1 MLIISNSSQMIIE
14 LKNNSKLFN
23 YLMDVYQITFVGET
37 GSGKTTIIEAYQE
50 HSSNHHLYS
59 RETKSLETVIPLK
72 NGEELNVFILD
83 TAGHERFRSFAKFFL
98 KKAKAV
104 VIVYDTQRR
113 EHYQEA
119 VNYWYNTVIE
129 TVKDPVIALVGFN
142 YRQSPV
148 EDEEEA
154 RQFAKEH
161 NCIFKIVSYEE
172 YINIDEL
179 FQEIG
184 KQLYYN
190 KFYKD
195 KFIISDK
202 KNNNK
207 QSNKEKCYK

>member
-179 FQEIG
+179 FQKIR